1 MNKIMIET
9 NLDNYKVGECLTVA
23 NGKISRKIDKKIKL
37 INEIETNIASKMFN
51 YKNGTMTNLEK
62 QVMFELIG
70 FLNMIH
76 YSKMPFEEI
85 KKHLDNSNLLYM

>member
-1 MNKIMIET
+1 MNT
-9 NLDNYKVGECLTVA
+9 NEYKVGECLSVA
-23 NGKISRKIDKKIKL
+23 NGKLTRKQSRKLKL
-37 INEIETNIASKMFN
+37 LNEIETNIANKVFN
-51 YKNGTMTNLEK
+51 FKNGTMTKIEK

-85 KKHLDNSNLLYM
+85 KKHLDKSNLLCM

>member
-1 MNKIMIET
+1 
-9 NLDNYKVGECLTVA
+9 
-23 NGKISRKIDKKIKL
+23 
-37 INEIETNIASKMFN
+37 MFN
-51 YKNGTMTNLEK
+51 FKNGTITLKDK

-85 KKHLDNSNLLYM
+85 KKHLDKSNLLFTPKKCSKNTPEK

>member
-1 MNKIMIET
+1 MNT
-9 NLDNYKVGECLTVA
+9 NEYKVGECLSVA
-23 NGKISRKIDKKIKL
+23 NGKLTRKQSRKLKL
-37 INEIETNIASKMFN
+37 LNEIETNIANKVFN
-51 YKNGTMTNLEK
+51 FKNGTMTILEK

-85 KKHLDNSNLLYM
+85 KKHLDKSNLLCM

>member
-1 MNKIMIET
+1 MKT
-9 NLDNYKVGECLTVA
+9 NLDEYKVGECLSIA
-23 NGKISRKIDKKIKL
+23 NGKLTRKQSQKLKI
-37 INEIETNIASKMFN
+37 INEIEINIANKMFN
-51 YKNGTMTNLEK
+51 FKQGTQTLKDK

-85 KKHLDNSNLLYM
+85 KQHLDNSNLLYM

>member
-1 MNKIMIET
+1 MKT
-9 NLDNYKVGECLTVA
+9 KPYKVGECLSVA
-23 NGKISRKIDKKIKL
+23 KGKLTLKQSQKL
-37 INEIETNIASKMFN
+37 EIINEIETNIANKMFN
-51 YKNGTMTNLEK
+51 FKNGTMTKLEK

-85 KKHLDNSNLLYM
+85 KKHLDKSNLLFM

>member
-1 MNKIMIET
+1 MKFENLET
-9 NLDNYKVGECLTVA
+9 YKVGECLSVA
-23 NGKISRKIDKKIKL
+23 NGKLSKKTDRKLKL
-37 INEIETNIASKMFN
+37 INEIEENIANKIYN
-51 YKNGTMTNLEK
+51 YKAGSITLKDK

-85 KKHLDNSNLLYM
+85 KKHLEKSNLLYM